1 MSSSRTKVEI
11 LSPEEL
17 RRTLNRL
24 GSEIVERGGDLDRLV
39 LLGIYTRGVPLA
51 HMLAQQIQRLE
62 GVQLP
67 VGAIDI
73 TLYRDDLDK
82 ISTRTPARTKI
93 AFDITD
99 KVVVLVDDVIYSGRT
114 IRAALNAVIDYGRP
128 ELIRLAALIDRG
140 HRELPI
146 HPDFVGKV
154 LPTAKDETVKVF
166 LQETDGQDAVHLLKP
181 DTTVC

>member
-1 MSSSRTKVEI
+1 MSTSRTVVEI
-11 LSPEEL
+11 LSAEEM

-24 GSEIVERGGDLDRLV
+24 ASEMIERGGDLNHLV

-51 HMLAQQIQRLE
+51 HLLAQQIQRLE
-62 GVQLP
+62 AVTLP

-82 ISTRTPARTKI
+82 ISTRTPARTRI
-93 AFDITD
+93 PFDLTN

-128 ELIRLAALIDRG
+128 SAIRLAVLVDRG

-146 HPDFVGKV
+146 HPDFVGRV
-154 LPTAKDETVKVF
+154 LPTAKDELVKVF
-166 LQETDGQDAVHLLKP
+166 LASTDGRDGVQLVKP
-181 DTTVC
+181 VG

>member
-1 MSSSRTKVEI
+1 MSASSNVVEI
-11 LSPEEL
+11 LSAEEM

-24 GSEIVERGGDLDRLV
+24 SSEVVERAGSLNHLV

-51 HMLAQQIQRLE
+51 HMLAHQIQRLE

-93 AFDITD
+93 TFDITN
-99 KVVVLVDDVIYSGRT
+99 KTVVLVDDVIYSGRT
-114 IRAALNAVIDYGRP
+114 IRAALNAVIEYGRP
-128 ELIRLAALIDRG
+128 SAIRLAVLIDRG

-146 HPDFVGKV
+146 HPDFVGRV
-154 LPTAKDETVKVF
+154 LPTAKDELVKVF
-166 LQETDGQDAVHLLKP
+166 LQDTDGRDSVHLFKP
-181 DTTVC
+181 DNL